1 MLLPIRAAHAAAA
14 ALVAFLPAVSPAQT
28 APQTAPLTALQTA
41 PLTLAVDLTDAPRRI
56 LHARETI
63 SVQPGAMTLVYPKWI
78 PGEHAP
84 DGPIVDQAGFL
95 ITTQAENGKP
105 AERLKWVRDSLDM
118 YTYRITVP
126 AGVTQ
131 LNVKMDFLATAAAT
145 GFSAGASTSAN
156 LALLSWNE
164 LLVYPGGTKAAD
176 VMISPS
182 LTIPAG
188 WHFGTALVPTG
199 GGTED
204 STHANFQTVSLEQL
218 IDSPVLAG
226 RWFREIPLATD
237 VTPKH
242 FLDLAGDGPEDLL
255 LSGEHIDQFSRL
267 VRETGALY
275 KSRHYT
281 AYHFL
286 VTLSDQVAHF
296 GLEHGQSSDDRVE
309 EKTFVDDNMF
319 IASGLLLPHEFTH
332 SWNGKYRRPAGLAT
346 ANYQEPMKGDLLWV
360 YEGLTEYMGDVL
372 AARTGIWNGPIYRD
386 RLATIWGQYNDAR
399 PGREWRDLQD
409 TATAAQMLYF
419 AGGAFD
425 NWRRGTDYYDEGELL
440 WLEVDC
446 TIRAKTGGKKSL
458 NDFAAAFEG
467 LGGST
472 GPKVVPYDFDDVV
485 RTLNGVVPND
495 WAGFL
500 RSRLDANEE
509 HLPETPGLDQLT
521 GYKLVYTDKPD
532 YWSQLTEAETDVL
545 DARYSLGLL
554 VKSHGEIQ
562 DVLIDSPAYKAGL
575 APGFTIVA
583 VNGRAFQPAL
593 LRAALLEAKGNGP
606 AIELIA
612 ENTNYYKVIRV
623 DYHGGERYPALER
636 VAGTPARLDDIL
648 QPMVR

>member
-1 MLLPIRAAHAAAA
+1 MFLPFRAALAAVAVSV
-14 ALVAFLPAVSPAQT
+14 ALSPAVLQAQT
-28 APQTAPLTALQTA
+28 API
-41 PLTLAVDLTDAPRRI
+41 TLAVDLTDAPRRI
-56 LHARETI
+56 LHAQETLP
-63 SVQPGAMTLVYPKWI
+63 VQPGAMTLVYPKWI

-84 DGPIVDQAGFL
+84 DGPISDQAGFL

-105 AERLKWVRDSLDM
+105 AERVKWERDPLDM

-164 LLVYPGGTKAAD
+164 LLVYPGGPNGGVTKAAE
-176 VMISPS
+176 VMVTPS
-182 LTIPAG
+182 ITIPNG

-199 GGTED
+199 GATED
-204 STHANFQTVSLEQL
+204 SAHTVFQTVSLEQL
-218 IDSPVLAG
+218 VDSPVLSG
-226 RWFREIPLATD
+226 RWFREIPLATE

-242 FLDLAGDGPEDLL
+242 FLDLAGDGPEDIAI
-255 LSGEHIDQFSRL
+255 SQEHIDQFSKL

-296 GLEHGQSSDDRVE
+296 GLEHHQSSDDRVE

-319 IASGLLLPHEFTH
+319 IADGLLLPHEFTH

-346 ANYQEPMKGDLLWV
+346 ANYQDPMKGDLLWV
-360 YEGLTEYMGDVL
+360 YEGLTEYLGDVL
-372 AARTGIWNGPIYRD
+372 AARTNIWNGPIYRD
-386 RLATIWGQYNDAR
+386 RLATIWAQYNDAR

-409 TATAAQMLYF
+409 TATAAQLLYF
-419 AGGAFD
+419 VGGAYD
-425 NWRRGTDYYDEGELL
+425 NWRRATDYYDEGELL

-446 TIRAKTGGKKSL
+446 TIRAKTDGKKSL

-467 LGGST
+467 YGGST
-472 GPKVVPYDFDDVV
+472 GPKVVPYDFDDIVKA
-485 RTLNGVVPND
+485 LNGVVAND

-509 HLPETPGLDQLT
+509 HLPETPGLNQLT
-521 GYKLVYTDKPD
+521 GYKLVYMEKPD
-532 YWSQLTEAETDVL
+532 YWSQLTEAETEVV

-554 VKSHGEIQ
+554 VKNNGGIQ
-562 DVLIDSPAYKAGL
+562 DVVLDSPAYKAGL
-575 APGFTIVA
+575 APGFNIVA
-583 VNGRAFQPAL
+583 VNGRAFQPGL
-593 LRAALLEAKGNGP
+593 LRAALLQAKGNGP
-606 AIELIA
+606 AIELIV

-623 DYHGGERYPALER
+623 EYHGGERYPALER
-636 VAGTPARLDDIL
+636 VANTPARLDDIL

>member
-1 MLLPIRAAHAAAA
+1 MFSPFRAALAAVAVSV
-14 ALVAFLPAVSPAQT
+14 ALSPAVLQAQT
-28 APQTAPLTALQTA
+28 API
-41 PLTLAVDLTDAPRRI
+41 TLAVDLTDAPRRI
-56 LHARETI
+56 LHAQETLP
-63 SVQPGAMTLVYPKWI
+63 VQPGAMTLVYPKWI

-84 DGPIVDQAGFL
+84 DGPISDQAGFL

-105 AERLKWVRDSLDM
+105 AERVKWERDPLDM

-164 LLVYPGGTKAAD
+164 LLVYPGGPNGGGTKAAE
-176 VMISPS
+176 VMVTPS
-182 LTIPAG
+182 ITIPNG
-188 WHFGTALVPTG
+188 WHFGTALVPIG
-199 GGTED
+199 GATED
-204 STHANFQTVSLEQL
+204 SAHAVFQTVSLEQL
-218 IDSPVLAG
+218 VDSPVLSG
-226 RWFREIPLATD
+226 RWFREIPLATE

-242 FLDLAGDGPEDLL
+242 FLDLAGDGPEDIAI
-255 LSGEHIDQFSRL
+255 SQEHIDQFSKL

-296 GLEHGQSSDDRVE
+296 GLEHHQSSDDRVE

-319 IASGLLLPHEFTH
+319 IADGLLLPHEFTH

-360 YEGLTEYMGDVL
+360 YEGLTEYLGDVL
-372 AARTGIWNGPIYRD
+372 AARTNIWNGPIYRD
-386 RLATIWGQYNDAR
+386 RLATIWAQYNDAR

-409 TATAAQMLYF
+409 TATAAQLLYF
-419 AGGAFD
+419 VGGAYD
-425 NWRRGTDYYDEGELL
+425 NWRRATDYYDEGELL

-446 TIRAKTGGKKSL
+446 TIRAKTDGKKSL

-467 LGGST
+467 YGGST
-472 GPKVVPYDFDDVV
+472 GPKVVPYDFDDIVKA
-485 RTLNGVVPND
+485 LNGVVAND

-509 HLPETPGLDQLT
+509 HLPETPGLNQLT
-521 GYKLVYTDKPD
+521 GYKLVYMEKPD
-532 YWSQLTEAETDVL
+532 YWSQLTEAETEVV

-554 VKSHGEIQ
+554 VKNNGGIQ
-562 DVLIDSPAYKAGL
+562 DVILDSPAYKAGL
-575 APGFTIVA
+575 APGFNIVA
-583 VNGRAFQPAL
+583 VNGRAFQPGL
-593 LRAALLEAKGNGP
+593 LRAALLQAKGNGP
-606 AIELIA
+606 AIELIV

-623 DYHGGERYPALER
+623 EYHGGERYPALER
-636 VAGTPARLDDIL
+636 VANTPARLDDIL